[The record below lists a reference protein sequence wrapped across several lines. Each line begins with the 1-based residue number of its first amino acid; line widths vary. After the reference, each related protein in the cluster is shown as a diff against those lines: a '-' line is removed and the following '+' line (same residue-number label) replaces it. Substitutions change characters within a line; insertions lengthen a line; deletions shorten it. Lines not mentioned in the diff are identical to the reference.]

1 MTSPTPELGRLGDDL
16 ERATARNL
24 AAHRRR
30 LRAGRAGIAVV
41 ALTALATGGA
51 FAAGLFT
58 PKQVAAGMPAGTYIF
73 GNAHPTCALDADG
86 TTYHCTLD
94 MAPQPEEAGATL
106 SPEKAAAVKA
116 AGGTG
121 PVAPDYLGWKEVVVV
136 DGTVAGGC
144 IGRSSDGLKWDCYMG
159 QEAVTQ
165 DIIGPD
171 LLGEPESAPGH
182 G

>member
-16 ERATARNL
+16 ERAAARNL
-24 AAHRRR
+24 AGRRRR
-30 LRAGRAGIAVV
+30 LRAGRAAIAVV

-58 PKQVAAGMPAGTYIF
+58 PKQVATGMPAGTYIF
-73 GNAHPTCALDADG
+73 GNTHPTCALDADG

-94 MAPQPEEAGATL
+94 VAPQSDESVATL
-106 SPEKAAAVKA
+106 PPEKAAAVKA
-116 AGGTG
+116 AGGGG
-121 PVAPDYLGWKEVVVV
+121 PAAPDYLGWKEVVAV
-136 DGTVAGGC
+136 DGVAAGGC
-144 IGRSSDGLKWDCYMG
+144 IGRSSDGLQWDCYMG
-159 QEAVTQ
+159 ENAVTQ

-171 LLGEPESAPGH
+171 FLGQPVLGPGR